1 MTPEHNIPTLDT
13 LTNTTVMDRVS
24 PHSTPQCN
32 DGSTDEQEQHLTLL
46 LCYVNTSP
54 QTRSECGFANLRQAR
69 VLNGAVCG
77 NKLLHMRLEN
87 INPFLYWSL
96 LMMNKKH
103 LIMLVY
109 FPSEMYV

>member
-32 DGSTDEQEQHLTLL
+32 DGSNDEQEHHLTLL

-54 QTRSECGFANLRQAR
+54 QTQSECGFA
-69 VLNGAVCG
+69 VCQ
-77 NKLLHMRLEN
+77 LETSKSSS
-87 INPFLYWSL
+87 WCR
-96 LMMNKKH
+96 H
-103 LIMLVY
+103 LW
-109 FPSEMYV
+109 E